1 MKFLLTAI
9 NAKYIH
15 SNPAIYSL
23 RAYAGKELWERIVL
37 AEFTINQDKLDIL
50 AQIYQQKPDAVGFSC
65 YIWNWRLVEE
75 LLKELPKVL
84 PDTDI
89 WLGGPQVSF
98 DGEEILRKYPQITGI
113 MLGEGEATVR
123 ERITLYKKREQGMEI
138 DLKACAGLCLHQGRT
153 ASRGLLDMNSLP
165 FPYEDLEPFPTGS
178 FIMRAAGAARTV
190 AATVFPRWINVYGY
204 VTLLW

>member
-37 AEFTINQDKLDIL
+37 AEFTINQDKMDIL
-50 AQIYQQKPDAVGFSC
+50 AQIYEQRPEAVGFSC
-65 YIWNWRLVEE
+65 YIWNWKLVED

-89 WLGGPQVSF
+89 WLGGP
-98 DGEEILRKYPQITGI
+98 R
-113 MLGEGEATVR
+113 
-123 ERITLYKKREQGMEI
+123 
-138 DLKACAGLCLHQGRT
+138 
-153 ASRGLLDMNSLP
+153 
-165 FPYEDLEPFPTGS
+165 
-178 FIMRAAGAARTV
+178 
-190 AATVFPRWINVYGY
+190 
-204 VTLLW
+204 